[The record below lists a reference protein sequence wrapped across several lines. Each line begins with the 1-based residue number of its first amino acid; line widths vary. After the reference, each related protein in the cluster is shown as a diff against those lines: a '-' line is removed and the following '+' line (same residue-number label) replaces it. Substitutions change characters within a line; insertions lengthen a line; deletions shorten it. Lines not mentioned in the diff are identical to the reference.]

1 LIPAEGRVVG
11 FDLGSARIGV
21 AISDSHQRVA
31 SALDFVAVT
40 GDVAANRRTLS
51 RLVAEEEAVGV
62 VVGLPLSLDGSVGP
76 AARAVLDE
84 IDALTPLLGGLAV
97 ETVDERFT
105 TVAAHQAL
113 RAGGRRGSKARQ
125 RVDSAAATLLLQSWL
140 DRRLGAASSDA
151 AVSNAASSNAASSK
165 AASSRAGASDGSDR

>member
-1 LIPAEGRVVG
+1 LIPARGRVVG
-11 FDLGSARIGV
+11 FDFGSARVGV

-31 SALDFVAVT
+31 SALERVART
-40 GDVAANRRTLS
+40 GDIVADRRILA
-51 RLVAEEEAVGV
+51 RVVAEEEAVGA

-84 IDALTPLLGGLAV
+84 IQAWEPLLDGV
-97 ETVDERFT
+97 VIETVDERFT

-113 RAGGRRGSKARQ
+113 RAGGRQGPKARQ

-140 DRRLGAASSDA
+140 DRRRSADRSSA
-151 AVSNAASSNAASSK
+151 PS
-165 AASSRAGASDGSDR
+165 SDGSVM